1 MHNLSNLSKTV
12 THQSSTIRVCGF
24 ACELLSKNRDILSIP
39 LYVYTS
45 QPLSMWFH
53 VLLQTYCKSKADG
66 AFEDC
71 LITQNFRPRLTFSLD
86 RVEQCKYSFHSP
98 LGFS

>member
-39 LYVYTS
+39 LYVYTTVVNHC
-45 QPLSMWFH
+45 LCGFMY
-53 VLLQTYCKSKADG
+53 YCKPIA
-66 AFEDC
+66 
-71 LITQNFRPRLTFSLD
+71 NPRQM
-86 RVEQCKYSFHSP
+86 VP
-98 LGFS
+98 LKIA